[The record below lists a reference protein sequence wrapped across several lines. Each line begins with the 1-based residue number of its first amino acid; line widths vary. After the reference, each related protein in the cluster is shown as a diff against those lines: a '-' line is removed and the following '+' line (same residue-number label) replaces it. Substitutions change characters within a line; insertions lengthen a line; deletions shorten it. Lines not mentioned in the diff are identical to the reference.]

1 MLRPAMDGQGHR
13 RQTGK
18 HSEPGFLLIYTFQCK
33 AKNIFIE
40 DRAGGWLVCE
50 RDAGIYFY
58 FNFKM
63 L

>member
-1 MLRPAMDGQGHR
+1 MDGQGHR

-40 DRAGGWLVCE
+40 DKQHHQSCVKPGVVRGAGCRDLFLVL
-50 RDAGIYFY
+50 F
-58 FNFKM
+58 
-63 L
+63 